1 MENFIL
7 QKYSILRKYI
17 IYGLLGICLEI
28 FWTGLESLLKND
40 YTLAGKTYIW
50 MFFIY
55 GLGVFLEPVHHKIRT
70 YNILFRGIVYMII
83 IFCIEFI
90 TGLLLKY
97 LIGVCPW
104 QYTGTGSLY
113 GIVSLSFV
121 PIWFCTGLLFEK
133 VHDFLDEVAYNMN
146 KG

>member
-40 YTLAGKTYIW
+40 YTMVGKTYIW

-55 GLGVFLEPVHHKIRT
+55 GLGAFLEPVHNKIRT
-70 YNILFRGIVYMII
+70 YNILFRGIIYMLI

-90 TGLLLKY
+90 TGLILKH

-104 QYTGTGSLY
+104 HYRGAGSFY
-113 GIVSLSFV
+113 GIISLSFI

-133 VHDFLDEVAYNMN
+133 VHDFLDKMSYNTN